1 VSFLVTLCG
10 ALCAFFAVSGILLG
24 CVLIVFGGRGRRLL
38 GTMLV
43 LWWASGS
50 SAAAGLLLGD
60 VSVVALGIV
69 VWASGGLALV
79 IGSSVGPEKPPDFT
93 A

>member
-1 VSFLVTLCG
+1 M
-10 ALCAFFAVSGILLG
+10 LLG
-24 CVLIVFGGRGRRLL
+24 FVLILFGGRARRLL

-43 LWWASGS
+43 LWWASGA
-50 SAAAGLLLGD
+50 SAATGLLLGD
-60 VSVVALGIV
+60 VGVAALGVV